1 MSAAQ
6 VTVKVW
12 VEVEVRV
19 SLVGVRRYGY
29 LESLHK
35 VCRYVQH
42 LLALAACHRAD
53 EPRQQLPSQLHALP
67 HACLWLEH
75 QSGLVQMLLQ
85 NM

>member
-1 MSAAQ
+1 MG
-6 VTVKVW
+6 
-12 VEVEVRV
+12 RGI
-19 SLVGVRRYGY
+19 GVVLMRGYGY

-35 VCRYVQH
+35 VCRYEQH
-42 LLALAACHRAD
+42 LLALVACHRAD

-67 HACLWLEH
+67 HACLRLEN